1 MGYSFRIVLNFL
13 LCTERLFHVPK
24 INLYWMTCNR
34 LISELMN
41 LIVSKL
47 IGFIGFLSVI
57 LSLVDIISIVLLHN
71 EI

>member
-1 MGYSFRIVLNFL
+1 
-13 LCTERLFHVPK
+13 
-24 INLYWMTCNR
+24 
-34 LISELMN
+34 MN

-71 EI
+71 EIWFIYNI